1 MFYIRHMLTI
11 IILLVLV
18 SCGGGG
24 GGDDDILLEET
35 DETEQNLSVSGYLFP
50 EKNGSGLFLINA
62 SNGIGIP
69 IPNTNWDSQSD
80 TFPNGNFYKT
90 PVDYDRSQF
99 VVSARGCRYY
109 SLAVDISC
117 IRIQDYDGNY
127 IGNFDLFYDVYAVRM
142 SPDKAHVALFR
153 NINPGSTDG
162 EYLEIYNLSGD
173 LLSDKL
179 LETRAFQW
187 HPTEGRIVY
196 PRNNRELYFTK
207 PYSTDGD
214 YYFVLPD
221 DGIDGAI
228 YDFSISP
235 DGMQVILIMTSNV
248 TQFTSVQAKAYMMNI
263 DGTGIR
269 LLADVPSNREGYI
282 TDPSWSPDGRW
293 VLLKEGYSAGQ
304 DNNTPGTSGYYY
316 IVPTEDQGKS
326 YTLSILASERSPEV
340 IQFKRDVAPTNPEDQ
355 RLTDSALSGKLK
367 WIP

>member
-11 IILLVLV
+11 MILLVLV

-69 IPNTNWDSQSD
+69 VPNTNWDSQSD

-109 SLAVDISC
+109 SLSVDISC

-196 PRNNRELYFTK
+196 PRNNREL
-207 PYSTDGD
+207 
-214 YYFVLPD
+214 
-221 DGIDGAI
+221 
-228 YDFSISP
+228 
-235 DGMQVILIMTSNV
+235 
-248 TQFTSVQAKAYMMNI
+248 
-263 DGTGIR
+263 
-269 LLADVPSNREGYI
+269 
-282 TDPSWSPDGRW
+282 
-293 VLLKEGYSAGQ
+293 
-304 DNNTPGTSGYYY
+304 
-316 IVPTEDQGKS
+316 
-326 YTLSILASERSPEV
+326 
-340 IQFKRDVAPTNPEDQ
+340 
-355 RLTDSALSGKLK
+355 
-367 WIP
+367 